1 MLEHRLEW
9 LPKATNALYTVQYH
23 SLAWKCY
30 INVTECIEIK
40 TTKCDLTKT
49 LKFVSALYMIRVIS
63 DTYNNSWIKS
73 IEFSPELESKF

>member
-40 TTKCDLTKT
+40 TTNCDLTKT